1 MRLGMIEFFNKIIEE
16 YRPVEDIFCNDDAW
30 MDRLKHIIFEDL
42 TEIERRVLIIY
53 SETASMSKSGK
64 ILHVSPS
71 AVHKRITQIR
81 KKIIEKLI

>member
-1 MRLGMIEFFNKIIEE
+1 MIFFKEIMSE
-16 YRPVEDIFCNDDAW
+16 YSPDTDIFREDSEF

-42 TEIERRVLIIY
+42 SEIERRVLIIY
-53 SETASMSKSGK
+53 SETASMAKTGK

-81 KKIIEKLI
+81 KKIIEKL